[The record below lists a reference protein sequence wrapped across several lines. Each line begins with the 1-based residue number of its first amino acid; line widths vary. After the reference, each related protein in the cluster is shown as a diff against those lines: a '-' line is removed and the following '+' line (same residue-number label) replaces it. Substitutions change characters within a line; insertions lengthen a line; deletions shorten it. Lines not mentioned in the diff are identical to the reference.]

1 MKNTSEI
8 DGSLRS
14 LTLPPEVQANPIIG
28 ILQFF
33 NGDSINK
40 IRSDLDNL
48 RDTTITESYGDLDK
62 DDKWLLIVFLGR
74 ISNLIEV
81 AHLLVTSDKNTDV
94 AEPSPG

>member
-1 MKNTSEI
+1 MANVLTTEETLSP
-8 DGSLRS
+8 
-14 LTLPPEVQANPIIG
+14 LTLPPEIQANPIIG

-33 NGDSINK
+33 NGDSIHK

-62 DDKWLLIVFLGR
+62 DDKWLLIVFLQR

-81 AHLLVTSDKNTDV
+81 VHLLVTPDKNTDV